1 MATVTPGKKGPN
13 RSKAEPASKQAE
25 GDPNGRSGSK
35 QIHIDKRLES
45 ARHVLESQPSTM
57 IVPISEASLAMHSTS
72 VEIRLKRSGV
82 SKLETNDDLFPKSI
96 HFMPKFDAPE
106 DLLQTNETKQDTAE
120 FNKLIKDAMIGCK
133 LLIIKQG
140 NRTIGH
146 MEEKRRIL
154 FIKNTLTL
162 AGHYATYHRMLHIVP
177 IDTRGLT
184 DTYVGGASLY
194 CYFNGIEKE
203 SILFEYLFEDKNDFM
218 TTLKKAATKSATG
231 APILDD
237 KILDEITVDL
247 DIGDTKTSAQIDLMP
262 LPYDHDPAPRFDYDN
277 NSDATQGAQIMD
289 AEQTQQEEENP
300 FDTPGNR
307 RLIKATAHSLR
318 DIIIPVF
325 YDTEHAMALVHQEKV
340 ANAKLAAAIKQSSSL
355 AIANQVQL
363 ALAEETSV
371 QPENMVAV
379 VSQQATKIWKQ
390 HEKTLIKELRKNTSG
405 GARVTATNPNVQSNG
420 EESKKQPSKQATKA
434 KQPSWKQPKRK
445 YEGKPKPKGANPY
458 PTNQR
463 SNKSYHSQHQQGRGG
478 RGRGRNPGRGR
489 GRGGRGRGRGRDT

>member
-1 MATVTPGKKGPN
+1 M
-13 RSKAEPASKQAE
+13 
-25 GDPNGRSGSK
+25 
-35 QIHIDKRLES
+35 
-45 ARHVLESQPSTM
+45 
-57 IVPISEASLAMHSTS
+57 
-72 VEIRLKRSGV
+72 
-82 SKLETNDDLFPKSI
+82 
-96 HFMPKFDAPE
+96 
-106 DLLQTNETKQDTAE
+106 DT
-120 FNKLIKDAMIGCK
+120 
-133 LLIIKQG
+133 
-140 NRTIGH
+140 
-146 MEEKRRIL
+146 
-154 FIKNTLTL
+154 
-162 AGHYATYHRMLHIVP
+162 
-177 IDTRGLT
+177 
-184 DTYVGGASLY
+184 
-194 CYFNGIEKE
+194 
-203 SILFEYLFEDKNDFM
+203 
-218 TTLKKAATKSATG
+218 
-231 APILDD
+231 
-237 KILDEITVDL
+237 
-247 DIGDTKTSAQIDLMP
+247 
-262 LPYDHDPAPRFDYDN
+262 
-277 NSDATQGAQIMD
+277 
-289 AEQTQQEEENP
+289 EQTQQEEENP

-355 AIANQVQL
+355 AIAKQVQL